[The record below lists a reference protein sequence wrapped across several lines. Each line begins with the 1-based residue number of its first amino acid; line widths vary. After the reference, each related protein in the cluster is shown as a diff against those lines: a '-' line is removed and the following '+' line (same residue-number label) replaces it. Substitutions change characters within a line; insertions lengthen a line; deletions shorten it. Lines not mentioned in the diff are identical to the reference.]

1 MTHRTHLLRPI
12 LPILCA
18 ALLTA
23 CGPGDEPRLQPSG
36 HAVPPLAEGQP
47 FSRYEDSARQQIRQ
61 ALRQGPF
68 DREES
73 PFGPGYSLEQ
83 VVDMRAPWQFGPE
96 PACESQTTPAE
107 GFLFIHGLSDSPYT
121 VRAVA
126 RSLAQSRPCAL
137 LRSILLPGHGTAPGD
152 LLTTHRDEWRI
163 TVDHALDQLLEQTDV
178 VHLVGY
184 STGAALALE
193 QADRRRED
201 PRLSSL
207 VLLSPA
213 LDLGNPLGWLT
224 PVLRYVQP
232 WLNVAPDLDAAKYE
246 SFPMNAAAQAHL
258 LLRELAPLQMQTL
271 DLPVFMV
278 VTGNDTTVDPEAA
291 RVFFCERTTEGSR
304 HMLWYHSP
312 EIGGAPETLCQGL
325 QTRDARAPD
334 QRVIT
339 LSHVGTA
346 QPPTDGHYGL
356 NGRYRQ
362 CLRYGDD
369 RDRAERCQSD
379 DRETVYGEPARIAGD
394 DNLYQGR
401 LVRRA
406 TFNPHY
412 TGMIQSLDCFL
423 REDCQP

>member
-1 MTHRTHLLRPI
+1 MTHRIHPLRLL
-12 LPILCA
+12 LPALCS
-18 ALLTA
+18 ALLAA

-36 HAVPPLAEGQP
+36 HAVPPLAAEQP
-47 FSRYEDSARQQIRQ
+47 FLQYEENARRQIRQ

-68 DREES
+68 ARHEL
-73 PFGPGYSLEQ
+73 PFGPDYSLEQ
-83 VVDMRAPWQFGPE
+83 VVDMRAPWQFGPG
-96 PACESQTTPAE
+96 PACERQATPTE

-126 RSLAQSRPCAL
+126 RSLAETRPCAL
-137 LRSILLPGHGTAPGD
+137 FRSVLLPGHGTAPGD
-152 LLTTHRDEWRI
+152 LLAAHRDDWRA
-163 TVDHALDQLLEQTDV
+163 TVDHAVEQVLAQSDV

-193 QADRRRED
+193 QADRRRDD

-224 PVLRYVQP
+224 PALRYVQP

-258 LLRELAPLQMQTL
+258 LLRELAPARMDRLEQ
-271 DLPVFMV
+271 PVFMV
-278 VTGNDTTVDPEAA
+278 ATGNDTTVEPGAA
-291 RVFFCERTTEGSR
+291 RAFFCERTTAGRR

-312 EIGGAPETLCQGL
+312 EIGGEPESLCEGL
-325 QTRDARAPD
+325 QTRDASAPD
-334 QRVIT
+334 LRVVT
-339 LSHVGTA
+339 LSHVGIA
-346 QPPTDGHYGL
+346 QPPTDGHYGVT
-356 NGRYRQ
+356 GRYRQ
-362 CLRYGDD
+362 CLRYVSDG
-369 RDRAERCQSD
+369 DRADRCQTD
-379 DRETVYGEPARIAGD
+379 DGETVYGEPARIAGD
-394 DNLYQGR
+394 DGLYQGR

-406 TFNPHY
+406 TFNPDY
-412 TGMIQSLDCFL
+412 SGMMQSLDCFL